1 MHSFPTVRNC
11 REDPTMNPRPSRTPR
26 SFQRILLACSLVLS
40 ASAGAQTATAPPPAT
55 AGAPMKL
62 VIAFPPGGALDSL
75 ARAVAEEVRASTGE
89 AVIVENRP
97 GASTRIAID
106 AVRTAPPDG
115 KTVLL
120 AASAPF
126 IIFPMTYR
134 KLSYDVDRD
143 FVPVAHLV
151 DVPTVVSTGPGR
163 PYKDM
168 RQYLDWVRAHP
179 SQASVGLTNLGG
191 ALHFAVLALAKSSG
205 VPLTPV
211 AYKGGAPL
219 ATDLVG
225 GHIPLATDALASQIE
240 LHKAGKLRILG
251 VSGTRR
257 NRALPDVP
265 TIRESGIDAFDHANA
280 SYSAYVP
287 AGTPRP
293 VVERLERA
301 LIEAVKAPKV
311 QEQLARIGLEPTGL
325 PGAEL
330 QRRLQAERAFW
341 KPVVEASGFRM
352 ED

>member
-1 MHSFPTVRNC
+1 MSSHSLRA
-11 REDPTMNPRPSRTPR
+11 PRPL
-26 SFQRILLACSLVLS
+26 QALLLACSVWFS
-40 ASAGAQTATAPPPAT
+40 ASAWGQSTAAPAPA
-55 AGAPMKL
+55 AAPSGAPLKL

-75 ARAVAEEVRASTGE
+75 ARALAEEMRASAGE
-89 AVIVENRP
+89 TVIVENRP

-106 AVRTAPPDG
+106 AVRTAAPNG
-115 KTVLL
+115 RTMLL

-126 IIFPMTYR
+126 VIFPMTYQR
-134 KLSYDVDRD
+134 LSYDVERD

-163 PYKDM
+163 PYQTLA
-168 RQYLDWVRAHP
+168 QYRDWVRANP
-179 SQASVGLTNLGG
+179 SQGSVGLTNLGG
-191 ALHFAVLALAKSSG
+191 ALHFAVLAMGKSIG

-219 ATDLVG
+219 ATDLMG

-265 TIRESGIDAFDHANA
+265 TVREAGVEGFDHANA
-280 SYSAYVP
+280 SYSAYLP

-293 VVERLERA
+293 VVERMEKILIAA
-301 LIEAVKAPKV
+301 LHAPKV
-311 QEQLARIGLEPTGL
+311 QAQLARIGLEPTGM

-330 QRRLQAERAFW
+330 QRLLRAERAFW
-341 KPVVEASGFRM
+341 KPVVEASGFRTQ
-352 ED
+352 E

>member
-1 MHSFPTVRNC
+1 
-11 REDPTMNPRPSRTPR
+11 MNLRLLPGPRF
-26 SFQRILLACSLVLS
+26 FQRILLACSVGLS
-40 ASAGAQTATAPPPAT
+40 ASAGAQGSATPAPAAAPS
-55 AGAPMKL
+55 GGPMKL

-75 ARAVAEEVRASTGE
+75 ARALAQQVSASTGE

-126 IIFPMTYR
+126 VIFPMTYR

-163 PYKDM
+163 PYQDM
-168 RQYLDWVRAHP
+168 RQYLAWVRANP
-179 SQASVGLTNLGG
+179 SQGSVGMTNLGG

-280 SYSAYVP
+280 SYSAYLP

-293 VVERLERA
+293 VVERIERT
-301 LIEAVKAPKV
+301 LIEAVKAPRV
-311 QEQLARIGLEPTGL
+311 QEQLARIGLDVTGL
-325 PGAEL
+325 PGAEV

-341 KPVVEASGFRM
+341 KPVVEASGFRN